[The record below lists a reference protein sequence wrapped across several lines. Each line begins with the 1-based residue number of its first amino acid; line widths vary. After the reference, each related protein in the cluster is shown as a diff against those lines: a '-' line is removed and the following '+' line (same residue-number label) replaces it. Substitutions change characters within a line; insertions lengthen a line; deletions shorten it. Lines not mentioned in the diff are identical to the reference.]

1 MKRPGS
7 RPVVV
12 ALLAVLTLAA
22 VALAPMARANPM
34 KFVVLRGLDKITAHV
49 STFTA
54 PIGQMVTFGALQ
66 ITARSCDKRPPE
78 EVPESAAFLEIVEAR
93 PGEEPQKLFS
103 GWMFAS
109 SPALSALE
117 NPIYDLWVLDCTN
130 DSSVPAGTSP

>member
-1 MKRPGS
+1 MRPRGS
-7 RPVVV
+7 TC
-12 ALLAVLTLAA
+12 LLAVLLASALAA
-22 VALAPMARANPM
+22 PAAANPM

-54 PIGQMVTFGALQ
+54 PIDKMVQFGALQ

-93 PGEEPQKLFS
+93 PGETPQKLFS

-117 NPIYDLWVLDCTN
+117 NPIYDLWVLDCSN
-130 DSSVPAGTSP
+130 DSSLPAGTSP

>member
-1 MKRPGS
+1 M
-7 RPVVV
+7 
-12 ALLAVLTLAA
+12 LLAA
-22 VALAPMARANPM
+22 VIAAPASANPM

-54 PIGQMVTFGALQ
+54 PIDTMVQFGALQ

-78 EVPESAAFLEIVEAR
+78 EVPESAAYLEIVEAR
-93 PGEEPQKLFS
+93 PGEVPQKLFT

-117 NPIYDLWVLDCTN
+117 DPIYDLWVLDCSN
-130 DSSVPAGTSP
+130 DSNLPAGTSP

>member
-1 MKRPGS
+1 MRLRGS
-7 RPVVV
+7 TCLFGV
-12 ALLAVLTLAA
+12 LLAVVLAA
-22 VALAPMARANPM
+22 PAAANPM

-54 PIGQMVTFGALQ
+54 PIDKMVQFGALQ

-93 PGEEPQKLFS
+93 PGETPQKLFS

-117 NPIYDLWVLDCTN
+117 NPIYDLWVLDCSN
-130 DSSVPAGTSP
+130 DSSLPAGTSP

>member
-1 MKRPGS
+1 MKY
-7 RPVVV
+7 
-12 ALLAVLTLAA
+12 
-22 VALAPMARANPM
+22 
-34 KFVVLRGLDKITAHV
+34 VVLRGLDKITAHV

-54 PIGQMVTFGALQ
+54 PIDQMVQFGALQ

-93 PGEEPQKLFS
+93 PGEQPQKLFS

-130 DSSVPAGTSP
+130 DANVPAGTSP

>member
-1 MKRPGS
+1 MKRAVS
-7 RPVVV
+7 LLAVA
-12 ALLAVLTLAA
+12 ALLAAFAA
-22 VALAPMARANPM
+22 APTARADPM

-93 PGEEPQKLFS
+93 QGEQPQKLFS

-130 DSSVPAGTSP
+130 DSKLPAGTSP

>member
-1 MKRPGS
+1 MRVGC
-7 RPVVV
+7 RGALVFCLVV
-12 ALLAVLTLAA
+12 LLG
-22 VALAPMARANPM
+22 APASASPM
-34 KFVVLRGLDKITAHV
+34 KYVVLRGLDKITAHV

-54 PIGQMVTFGALQ
+54 PIDQMVRFGALQ

-93 PGEEPQKLFS
+93 PGEQPQKLFS

-130 DSSVPAGTSP
+130 DANVPAGTSP

>member
-1 MKRPGS
+1 MPRAGRAGS
-7 RPVVV
+7 LI
-12 ALLAVLTLAA
+12 AAVFGVLAA
-22 VALAPMARANPM
+22 TGSPAGANPM

-49 STFTA
+49 STFDA
-54 PIGQMVTFGALQ
+54 PIGETVKFGALQ

-93 PGEEPQKLFS
+93 EGETPQRLFS

-117 NPIYDLWVLDCTN
+117 NPIYDLWVLDCRNEASASGATA
-130 DSSVPAGTSP
+130 P

>member
-1 MKRPGS
+1 MRLAGLCG
-7 RPVVV
+7 
-12 ALLAVLTLAA
+12 LLAVFL
-22 VALAPMARANPM
+22 VALSATPALANPM
-34 KFVVLRGLDKITAHV
+34 KYVVLRGLDKITAHV

-54 PIGQMVTFGALQ
+54 PIDQTVQFGALQ

-93 PGEEPQKLFS
+93 PGEQPQKLFS

-130 DSSVPAGTSP
+130 DANVPAGTSP

>member
-1 MKRPGS
+1 MRRPGIAGFLIL
-7 RPVVV
+7 
-12 ALLAVLTLAA
+12 ALLAVMSAA
-22 VALAPMARANPM
+22 GPAARANPM

-49 STFTA
+49 STFDA
-54 PIGQMVTFGALQ
+54 PIGQTVKFGALQ

-93 PGEEPQKLFS
+93 EGETPQRLFS

-117 NPIYDLWVLDCTN
+117 NPIYDLWVLDCRNEASASGATA
-130 DSSVPAGTSP
+130 P